1 MSMVDPLADMYTRIR
16 NANSVRKDTVDI
28 PASGIKRRLADIL
41 KEEGFIDNFL
51 FLEEGY
57 QGILRIKLKY
67 GRKRAKIIT
76 NIKQISK
83 PGLRRYVKA
92 DDVPQ
97 VLGGMGIA
105 IISTSRGILTDR
117 QCRKE
122 KIGGEMLCYVW

>member
-1 MSMVDPLADMYTRIR
+1 
-16 NANSVRKDTVDI
+16 VDI